1 MNRLFLPLLTCSL
14 LAACGGGVVPGPGT
28 GSGGTGGMGGGTGTT
43 TRYSVSGDVLLPD
56 AGVRVGSQ
64 EVGSQ
69 GVGAQGL
76 DRQQTQPDW
85 SLPHVPGEVLIV
97 GGAARAALGTLG
109 LNSLDL
115 NSFDLNSLGVQPTD
129 AQGPAEVQGLVRVQT
144 PAGESDQAFAARLAQ
159 SLEAGS
165 SAAGQIG
172 AQGLSSQGGTLVQPN
187 YIYSALSVPNDPG
200 YPTSS
205 NAGIVIGGTPYDQDY
220 LTRISA
226 LGGWDAV
233 QAAGKPVVGAV
244 TAVLDTGVDRSH
256 PELQGRLLPGYDF
269 ANNDGDPSEVLG
281 GDVGHGTSSAGLIGA
296 TGNNGAGLAGLTWSG
311 QNLLPVRVFDDSG
324 GATTLN
330 LSRAIDYAAAQKARV
345 VNMSLGLKGIGSDP
359 ALARSLQAAANAGLV
374 LVAAAGNTAGDGLYY
389 PASDPNVL
397 AVGALGRTDDLACYS
412 ARPKSGQKA
421 LDLVAPGGN
430 ATGSNC
436 AADSPY
442 GILTLAPVGQ
452 NSSAAGPVQ
461 GGYTLRI
468 GTSEAAPLVS
478 GAASLMV
485 GARSDLRA
493 AQVKAALTGSTR
505 AVAGGKLLDVGAA
518 LRAALALPQNSARSY
533 TLTVSAGSVSKSFSG
548 TLAANSS
555 NVPYSL
561 SGVPAGQTT
570 LKATLKVGTQ
580 TYTGTLSV
588 NLNSNRSVQTIQSR

>member
-14 LAACGGGVVPGPGT
+14 LAACGGVVVPVPGT
-28 GSGGTGGMGGGTGTT
+28 GSGGTGGAGGGTGPVGT
-43 TRYSVSGDVLLPD
+43 YSVSGDVLLPD
-56 AGVRVGSQ
+56 AGVKVSSQEIGSQ
-64 EVGSQ
+64 ESST
-69 GVGAQGL
+69 QGL
-76 DRQQTQPDW
+76 NSQRAQPDW

-97 GGAARAALGTLG
+97 GGADQTTLGTLG
-109 LNSLDL
+109 LGSPDL
-115 NSFDLNSLGVQPTD
+115 GSPGVQ
-129 AQGPAEVQGLVRVQT
+129 GPVRVQT

-159 SLEAGS
+159 ALEAGS

-172 AQGLSSQGGTLVQPN
+172 AQGLPSGGVLVQPN
-187 YIYSALSVPNDPG
+187 YLYSALSVPNDPG
-200 YPTSS
+200 YPASS

-220 LTRISA
+220 LPRINA

-244 TAVLDTGVDRSH
+244 TAVLDTGIDRSH
-256 PELQGRLLPGYDF
+256 PEFQGRLLPGYDF
-269 ANNDGDPSEVLG
+269 ANNDGDPSEALG

-296 TGNNGAGLAGLTWSG
+296 AGNNGAGLTGLTWSG

-412 ARPKSGQKA
+412 ARPGSGQKA

-442 GILTLAPVGQ
+442 GVLTLAPVGQ
-452 NSSAAGPVQ
+452 SSSAAGPVQ
-461 GGYTLRI
+461 GGYALRI

-561 SGVPAGQTT
+561 SGLPAGQTT
-570 LKATLKVGTQ
+570 LKASLKVGTQ
-580 TYTGTLSV
+580 TYSGTLGV
-588 NLNSNRSVQTIQSR
+588 NVNGNRSVQTIQSR

>member
-1 MNRLFLPLLTCSL
+1 MNRLLLPLLSCSL
-14 LAACGGGVVPGPGT
+14 LVACGGTAIPYTGT
-28 GSGGTGGMGGGTGTT
+28 GTGGGTGTT
-43 TRYSVSGDVLLPD
+43 TGYTVSGDVLLPD
-56 AGVRVGSQ
+56 AGVA
-64 EVGSQ
+64 VGSQ
-69 GVGAQGL
+69 GPDAQGL
-76 DRQQTQPDW
+76 TARQAQPGWNMPDW
-85 SLPHVPGEVLIV
+85 SLPHVPGEVLVV
-97 GGAARAALGTLG
+97 GRAASAVIGTLG
-109 LNSLDL
+109 LGGPD
-115 NSFDLNSLGVQPTD
+115 GQPTD
-129 AQGPAEVQGLVRVQT
+129 SEGIVRVQT

-159 SLEAGS
+159 SLSVAPLNS
-165 SAAGQIG
+165 GQIG
-172 AQGLSSQGGTLVQPN
+172 AQGLQQGAVLVQPN

-200 YPTSS
+200 YSFDTGS
-205 NAGIVIGGTPYDQDY
+205 AGIVISGTSYDQDY
-220 LTRISA
+220 LTRIKA

-244 TAVLDTGVDRSH
+244 TAVIDTGIDGSH
-256 PELQGRLLPGYDF
+256 PEFQGRLLPGYDF
-269 ANNDGDPSEVLG
+269 ANNDADPSEVLG

-296 TGNNGAGLAGLTWSG
+296 AGNNGVGLTGLTWSG

-345 VNMSLGLKGIGSDP
+345 VNMSLGLKGAGTDP
-359 ALARSLQAAANAGLV
+359 ALARSIQAAANAGLV

-397 AVGALGRTDDLACYS
+397 AVGALGKTDDLTCYS
-412 ARPKSGQKA
+412 ARPSSGQKA

-436 AADSPY
+436 APDSPF

-452 NSSAAGPVQ
+452 SSSSAGPVER
-461 GGYTLRI
+461 GYALRI

-478 GAASLMV
+478 GAASLIV

-493 AQVKAALTGSTR
+493 AQVKAALTGSART
-505 AVAGGKLLDVGAA
+505 VAGGKLLDVGAA
-518 LRAALALPQNSARSY
+518 VRAALSLPQNSARSY
-533 TLTVSAGSVSKSFSG
+533 TLTVSAGGVSRSFSG

-555 NVPYSL
+555 SAPYSL

-570 LKATLKVGTQ
+570 LKATFKVGSQ
-580 TYTGTLSV
+580 TYTGTLGINV
-588 NLNSNRSVQTIQSR
+588 NSSRSVQTVQSR

>member
-14 LAACGGGVVPGPGT
+14 LAACGGVVAPVPGT
-28 GSGGTGGMGGGTGTT
+28 GSGGTGGAGGGTGTAT
-43 TRYSVSGDVLLPD
+43 SYSVSGDVLLPD
-56 AGVRVGSQ
+56 AGVKISSQESGSQEVGSQ

-69 GVGAQGL
+69 EVGAQGL
-76 DRQQTQPDW
+76 SSQQTQPDW

-97 GGAARAALGTLG
+97 GGADQTALGPLG
-109 LNSLDL
+109 LG
-115 NSFDLNSLGVQPTD
+115 SFDLNSLGVQPMD
-129 AQGPAEVQGLVRVQT
+129 AQGMVRVQT
-144 PAGESDQAFAARLAQ
+144 PAGESDQAFAARLIQ
-159 SLEAGS
+159 T
-165 SAAGQIG
+165 SAAGRIG
-172 AQGLSSQGGTLVQPN
+172 TLELPSGGVLVQPN

-205 NAGIVIGGTPYDQDY
+205 SAGIVIGGTPYDQDY
-220 LTRISA
+220 LTRINA

-233 QAAGKPVVGAV
+233 QAAGKSVVGAV
-244 TAVLDTGVDRSH
+244 TAVLDTGIDRSH
-256 PELQGRLLPGYDF
+256 PEFQGRLLPGYDF

-296 TGNNGAGLAGLTWSG
+296 AGNNGAGLAGLTWSG

-345 VNMSLGLKGIGSDP
+345 INMSLGLKGIGSDP
-359 ALARSLQAAANAGLV
+359 ALARSIQAAANVGLV
-374 LVAAAGNTAGDGLYY
+374 MVAAAGNTAGDGLYY

-452 NSSAAGPVQ
+452 SSSTAGPVE

-493 AQVKAALTGSTR
+493 AQVKAALTGSTK
-505 AVAGGKLLDVGAA
+505 AVPGGRLLDVGAA
-518 LRAALALPQNSARSY
+518 VRAALALPQNSARSY

-570 LKATLKVGTQ
+570 LNATLKVGTQ
-580 TYTGTLSV
+580 TYSGTLGV
-588 NLNSNRSVQTIQSR
+588 NVNGNKSVQTIQSR

>member
-14 LAACGGGVVPGPGT
+14 LVACGGTTIPVT
-28 GSGGTGGMGGGTGTT
+28 GGGTGGGPGTT
-43 TRYSVSGDVLLPD
+43 TGYSVSGDVLLPD
-56 AGVRVGSQ
+56 AGVVISSQSIGSQ
-64 EVGSQ
+64 DVASRQ
-69 GVGAQGL
+69 AQAGAQA
-76 DRQQTQPDW
+76 DW

-97 GGAARAALGTLG
+97 GGAAQTALKTLG
-109 LNSLDL
+109 LDSL
-115 NSFDLNSLGVQPTD
+115 SVQPTD
-129 AQGPAEVQGLVRVQT
+129 VQGIVRVQT
-144 PAGESDQAFAARLAQ
+144 PAGEGDQAFAARLAQ
-159 SLEAGS
+159 SLGDQALG
-165 SAAGQIG
+165 AGQIG
-172 AQGLSSQGGTLVQPN
+172 AQGLQSSGVLVQPN

-205 NAGIVIGGTPYDQDY
+205 NAGIVIGGTAYDQDY
-220 LTRISA
+220 LTRIDA

-233 QAAGKPVVGAV
+233 QAAGKPVAGAV
-244 TAVLDTGVDRSH
+244 TAVLDTGIDRTH
-256 PELQGRLLPGYDF
+256 PEFQGRLLPGYDF

-345 VNMSLGLKGIGSDP
+345 VNMSLGLKGIGTDP

-374 LVAAAGNTAGDGLYY
+374 LIAAAGNTAGDGLYY

-397 AVGALGRTDDLACYS
+397 AVGALGKTDDLACYS
-412 ARPKSGQKA
+412 ARPSSGQKA

-436 AADSPY
+436 AADSPF

-452 NSSAAGPVQ
+452 SSSNAGPVKD
-461 GGYTLRI
+461 GYTLRI

-478 GAASLMV
+478 GAASLIV

-493 AQVKAALTGSTR
+493 AQVKTALTGSTK
-505 AVAGGKLLDVGAA
+505 AVAGGKLLNVGAA
-518 LRAALALPQNSARSY
+518 VRAALSLPQNSARSY
-533 TLTVSAGSVSKSFSG
+533 TLTVSAGSVSKSFTG

-570 LKATLKVGTQ
+570 LNATLKVGNQ
-580 TYTGTLSV
+580 TYSGTMNV
-588 NLNSNRSVQTIQSR
+588 NVTSNRSVQTIQSR

>member
-1 MNRLFLPLLTCSL
+1 MNRLLLPLLTCSL
-14 LAACGGGVVPGPGT
+14 LAACGGAMVPGPGT
-28 GSGGTGGMGGGTGTT
+28 GSGGTDSGTGTT
-43 TRYSVSGDVLLPD
+43 TGYTVSGDVLLPD
-56 AGVRVGSQ
+56 AGVAVS
-64 EVGSQ
+64 SQ
-69 GVGAQGL
+69 GTDAQGL
-76 DRQQTQPDW
+76 TAPQAQPGWNMPDW

-97 GGAARAALGTLG
+97 GGAAFAIMGTL
-109 LNSLDL
+109 SLDGP
-115 NSFDLNSLGVQPTD
+115 GVQPT
-129 AQGPAEVQGLVRVQT
+129 GAEGVVRVQT

-159 SLEAGS
+159 SLLPQSLSAGS
-165 SAAGQIG
+165 PDAGQIE
-172 AQGLSSQGGTLVQPN
+172 AQGLQQGAVLVQPN

-200 YPTSS
+200 YPTIG
-205 NAGIVIGGTPYDQDY
+205 NAGIVIAGTAYDQDY
-220 LTRISA
+220 LTRIKA

-244 TAVLDTGVDRSH
+244 TAVLDTGIDRNH
-256 PELQGRLLPGYDF
+256 PEFQGRLLPGYDF
-269 ANNDGDPSEVLG
+269 ANNDADPSEVLS

-296 TGNNGAGLAGLTWSG
+296 AGNNGVGLTGLTWSG

-345 VNMSLGLKGIGSDP
+345 VNMSLGLKGAGTDP
-359 ALARSLQAAANAGLV
+359 ALARSIQAAANAGLV

-397 AVGALGRTDDLACYS
+397 AVGALGKTDDLACYS
-412 ARPKSGQKA
+412 ARPSSGQKA

-436 AADSPY
+436 AADSPF

-452 NSSAAGPVQ
+452 SSSSAGPVQ

-478 GAASLMV
+478 GAASLIV

-493 AQVKAALTGSTR
+493 AQVKAALTGSART
-505 AVAGGKLLDVGAA
+505 VAGGKLLDVGAA
-518 LRAALALPQNSARSY
+518 VRAALSLPQNSARSY

-555 NVPYSL
+555 SVPYSL

-570 LKATLKVGTQ
+570 LNATLEVGNQ
-580 TYTGTLSV
+580 TYSGTLGV
-588 NLNSNRSVQTIQSR
+588 NVSSNRSVQTIQSR

>member
-1 MNRLFLPLLTCSL
+1 MNRLLLPLLTCSL
-14 LAACGGGVVPGPGT
+14 LAACGGVPVPGT
-28 GSGGTGGMGGGTGTT
+28 GSGGTGGAGGTGGGTGTT
-43 TRYSVSGDVLLPD
+43 TSYSVSGDVLLPD
-56 AGVRVGSQ
+56 AGVVLNSQ
-64 EVGSQ
+64 EI
-69 GVGAQGL
+69 GAQGL
-76 DRQQTQPDW
+76 DSQQAQPDW

-97 GGAARAALGTLG
+97 GGANQAALGTLG
-109 LNSLDL
+109 LNSPDL
-115 NSFDLNSLGVQPTD
+115 NGFGVQPTG
-129 AQGPAEVQGLVRVQT
+129 AQGLVEAQGLAEAQGLVRVQT
-144 PAGESDQAFAARLAQ
+144 PAGESDQAFAARLTEAQ
-159 SLEAGS
+159 EAGPS
-165 SAAGQIG
+165 GAGQIG
-172 AQGLSSQGGTLVQPN
+172 AQGLQPGGVLVQPN

-200 YPTSS
+200 YSFDS
-205 NAGIVIGGTPYDQDY
+205 GSLGVVIGGTPYDQDY
-220 LTRISA
+220 LPRIHA
-226 LGGWDAV
+226 LAGWDAV
-233 QAAGKPVVGAV
+233 QKAGKPVVGAV
-244 TAVLDTGVDRSH
+244 TAVLDTGIDRSH
-256 PELQGRLLPGYDF
+256 PEFQGRLLPGYDF
-269 ANNDGDPSEVLG
+269 ANNDSDPSEVLG

-397 AVGALGRTDDLACYS
+397 AVGALGKTDDLACYS

-436 AADSPY
+436 APDSPF
-442 GILTLAPVGQ
+442 GILTLAPVSQG
-452 NSSAAGPVQ
+452 SSSAGPVQ

-485 GARSDLRA
+485 GARPDLRA
-493 AQVKAALTGSTR
+493 AQVKAALTGNAK
-505 AVAGGKLLDVGAA
+505 AVPGGRLLDVGAA
-518 LRAALALPQNSARSY
+518 LGAALALPQNSARSY
-533 TLTVSAGSVSKSFSG
+533 ALTVSAGSVSKSFTG

-555 NVPYSL
+555 SVPYSL
-561 SGVPAGQTT
+561 SGLPAGQTT
-570 LKATLKVGTQ
+570 LNATLKVGSL
-580 TYTGTLSV
+580 TYSGTLGV
-588 NLNSNRSVQTIQSR
+588 NVTSNRSVQTIQSR